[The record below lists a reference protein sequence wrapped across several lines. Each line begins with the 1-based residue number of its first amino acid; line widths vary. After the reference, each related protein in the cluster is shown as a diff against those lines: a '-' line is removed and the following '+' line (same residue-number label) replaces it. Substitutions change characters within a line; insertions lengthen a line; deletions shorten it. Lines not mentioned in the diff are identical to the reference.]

1 MIEREFPAQMAF
13 SAPTAIDDRRRDA
26 RQ

>member
-1 MIEREFPAQMAF
+1 MIEREFSAQLAF